1 MATADTAQRGS
12 LGGVLTLRGFERS
25 AEIALGLVW
34 LVVATGAIVRL
45 TASGLGCPH
54 WPTCQ
59 AESLSPPTSY
69 HAVIEFG
76 NRVISGIAMLAT
88 VATAWIG
95 WKTAGVRRDT
105 RWVAILVAA
114 GTVAQVPLGGITVYY
129 DLNPYLVMSHFLLAM
144 AVVAG
149 GTWIV
154 YQARAQAQGRSET
167 AQLDW
172 LTLVAGIAVLSC
184 LVLVTTGAFSTA
196 AGPHPGST
204 ATVIKRVG
212 NFYDT
217 VYFHVR
223 VAATYGIVLA
233 VLAGWLWRKGRHSVA
248 YKLVLVT
255 IGLTLVQL
263 GIGEYQYRNGLPWK
277 VIAVH
282 VSLAATLLILTVF
295 LACEITY
302 RRRITRSGV

>member
-69 HAVIEFG
+69 HAMIEFG

-95 WKTAGVRRDT
+95 WKTPGVHRDT

-114 GTVAQVPLGGITVYY
+114 GTVFQVPLGGITVYY

-149 GTWIV
+149 GTWVV
-154 YQARAQAQGRSET
+154 YRARAQAHGRTESIRI
-167 AQLDW
+167 DW
-172 LTLVAGIAVLSC
+172 LTVVAAIAVLSC

-204 ATVIKRVG
+204 TTVIKRIG

-217 VYFHVR
+217 VYIHVR
-223 VAATYGIVLA
+223 AAATYGIVLA
-233 VLAGWLWRKGRHSVA
+233 VMAGWLWLRDRASIA
-248 YKLVLVT
+248 FKLALGTV
-255 IGLTLVQL
+255 GLTLVQL
-263 GIGEYQYRNGLPWK
+263 GVGEYQYRNGLPWK

-295 LACEITY
+295 LACEIAY

>member
-34 LVVATGAIVRL
+34 LVVATGAVVRL

-59 AESLSPPTSY
+59 AESLSPPTTY

-95 WKTAGVRRDT
+95 WKTAGVKRDV

-149 GTWIV
+149 GTWVV
-154 YQARAQAQGRSET
+154 YRARAQATGRTEP
-167 AQLDW
+167 LRVDW
-172 LTLVAGIAVLSC
+172 LTLVAAVAVLSC

-204 ATVIKRVG
+204 TTVIKRIG

-217 VYFHVR
+217 VYIHVR
-223 VAATYGIVLA
+223 AGATYGIVLA
-233 VLAGWLWRKGRHSVA
+233 ILAVWLWLKDHGSVA
-248 YKLVLVT
+248 FKLALATV
-255 IGLTLVQL
+255 GLTLVQF
-263 GIGEYQYRNGLPWK
+263 GVGEYQYRNGLPWK

-295 LACEITY
+295 LACEIAY
-302 RRRITRSGV
+302 RRTPRSGV

>member
-1 MATADTAQRGS
+1 
-12 LGGVLTLRGFERS
+12 
-25 AEIALGLVW
+25 
-34 LVVATGAIVRL
+34 VVATGAIVRL

-149 GTWIV
+149 GTWVV
-154 YQARAQAQGRSET
+154 YQARAQANGRTESVQ
-167 AQLDW
+167 ADW
-172 LTLVAGIAVLSC
+172 LTVLAAIAVLSC

-217 VYFHVR
+217 VYIHVR
-223 VAATYGIVLA
+223 VAATYSIVLA
-233 VLAGWLWRKGRHSVA
+233 ILAGWLWFRDQASVA
-248 YKLVLVT
+248 FRLVLATV
-255 IGLTLVQL
+255 GLTLVQL

-277 VIAVH
+277 VIAIH

-295 LACEITY
+295 VACEITY